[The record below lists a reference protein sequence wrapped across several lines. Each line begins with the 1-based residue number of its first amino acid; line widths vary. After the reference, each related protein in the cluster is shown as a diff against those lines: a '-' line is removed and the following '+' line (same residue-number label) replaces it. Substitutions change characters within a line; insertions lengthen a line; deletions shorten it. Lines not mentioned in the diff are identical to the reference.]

1 MTEFDALVRD
11 HFSGGRKRI
20 AEATHRT
27 FVRGDWLFVCR
38 YKDGRIKW
46 QEEIKN
52 IVVTVGLN
60 HYLDATLGG
69 STQITTWYIGLK
81 GTGAA
86 AAGDTMASHGGWSE
100 VTAYS
105 EANRQTWT
113 KNGVASGGSITN
125 SASPARFTSN
135 ANGTVVYGAF
145 LTSNNTKGGT
155 TGTLMAAGDFSL
167 SKTIDNAETL
177 DVTATF
183 TQAAA

>member
-1 MTEFDALVRD
+1 MNLGDGLIRD
-11 HFSGGRKRI
+11 IFRAGRRRK
-20 AEATHRT
+20 AEQAHGAW
-27 FVRGDWLFVCR
+27 VRGDWIFTCR
-38 YKDGRIKW
+38 RADGSIKW
-46 QEEIKN
+46 QEELKN

-69 STQITTWYIGLK
+69 STQIATWYIGLK
-81 GTGAA
+81 GAGSA

-113 KNGVASGGSITN
+113 KNGVASAGSITN

-135 ANGTVVYGAF
+135 ANGTAVAGAF

-167 SKTIDNAETL
+167 SKTIDNGETL